1 MVFEVDNTTEQ
12 LIQQLQNSI
21 QDTIGTL
28 EDGQRQIKELIDEV
42 KESSGSLATA
52 DQADSVSEDILKVR
66 TAIQKLATADQSN
79 AAQEKIL
86 GSVKQEVQTAAT
98 DIKAVLPEMNHN
110 IEQQTHKILESQR
123 SNTERLEGLIAEMSD
138 KKVNAIIAQL
148 QAVAKDLDTLSE
160 QLGAQLDKLS
170 TEAGTVLTVAENNR
184 AVLSSIVDY
193 LSMPGYKRFFKGM
206 EVSKNE
212 TSQ

>member
-52 DQADSVSEDILKVR
+52 DQADSVSEDISKVR